1 MKVEGRKQKSEGKH
15 KTPRTKHNAPRTKH
29 KALPMFIRNR
39 IIDFRRVR
47 AAELRAHPQNWR
59 VHPPAQRKALEQV
72 LGEIGYADALVA
84 RQCAD
89 GSLELIDGH
98 LRAETTPDAEVPVL
112 VVDLDEREAALLL
125 AVHDPISAMADT
137 DVGLLERVVATVEAD
152 SQYVRGILGDL
163 VAQPAIVAEA
173 TAPGRSPRLDELFQI
188 VVDCRDEADQ
198 RTLYESL
205 TADGRKCRLV
215 ML

>member
-1 MKVEGRKQKSEGKH
+1 MS
-15 KTPRTKHNAPRTKH
+15 
-29 KALPMFIRNR
+29 IRDR

-59 VHPPAQRKALEQV
+59 VHPPAQRQALENV

-84 RQCAD
+84 RRCAD

-98 LRAETTPDAEVPVL
+98 LRAETTPEAEVPVL
-112 VVDLDEREAALLL
+112 IVDLDEREAALLL
-125 AVHDPISAMADT
+125 AVHDPLSAMADT
-137 DVGLLERVVATVEAD
+137 DVGLLQQVFATVEAD
-152 SQYVRGILGDL
+152 SQYVRDILGRWIE
-163 VAQPAIVAEA
+163 QPLIAA
-173 TAPGRSPRLDELFQI
+173 APDALGPGPRLDELFQI

-198 RTLYESL
+198 RELFERL